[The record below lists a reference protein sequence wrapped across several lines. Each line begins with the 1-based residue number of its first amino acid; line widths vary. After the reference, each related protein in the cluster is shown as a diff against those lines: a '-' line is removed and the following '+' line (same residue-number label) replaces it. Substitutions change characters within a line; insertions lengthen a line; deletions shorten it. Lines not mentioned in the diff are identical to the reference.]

1 MKTVKYLQKFNIQHA
16 EQAEVCEVWEMSE
29 VCLNCVITSP
39 EHKHCDKFN
48 FFCGSK

>member
-16 EQAEVCEVWEMSE
+16 EQAEIWEVREVSE